1 MPAARRLLVIYNPTA
16 GRRRR
21 RLFLRVL
28 DQLKSFGCEILLH
41 ETKGPGDAESFVHG
55 IDGGMY
61 DAVVAA
67 GGDGTIREV
76 VNGLA
81 GRAIPLGI
89 VPLGTANVLANEIG
103 LAFNV
108 SALSEAIARGVPASV
123 YTGEANGHLFLMMA
137 GIGFDARVVEN
148 TPIGLKR
155 VAGKAAYVISTLAA
169 LVRHRPCSYA
179 VEIDGVTYTAAAVV
193 IAKGHYYGGR
203 FIIASQAQLSAPE
216 LQVALFTKGR
226 RRDLIGYAM
235 ALATGQL
242 HTLSNVRVV
251 PAREVRITGA
261 ADERFQLDGDLAGR
275 LPIFATVA
283 PEPLLLLH

>member
-1 MPAARRLLVIYNPTA
+1 MPAARRLLVVYNPTA

-21 RLFLRVL
+21 RLFSRVL
-28 DQLKSFGCEILLH
+28 DQLKNFGCEIALH
-41 ETKGPGDAESFVHG
+41 ETRGPGDAKRFVQG
-55 IDGGMY
+55 IDGEMY

-103 LAFNV
+103 LDFNAR
-108 SALSEAIARGVPASV
+108 ALSEAIALGAPVSV

-137 GIGFDARVVEN
+137 GIGFDARVVEG
-148 TPIGLKR
+148 TPLGLKR
-155 VAGKAAYVISTLAA
+155 IAGKAAYVVSTLAA
-169 LVRHRPCSYA
+169 LMRHRPSSYV
-179 VEIDGVTYTAAAVV
+179 VEIDGVTYSAAAVV
-193 IAKGHYYGGR
+193 IAKGHYYGGK

-261 ADERFQLDGDLAGR
+261 ADEQFQLDGDLAGR
-275 LPIFATVA
+275 LPIFATVS

>member
-1 MPAARRLLVIYNPTA
+1 MPAPRRLLVVYNPTA

-21 RLFLRVL
+21 RLFSRVL
-28 DQLKSFGCEILLH
+28 DQLKIFGCEISLH
-41 ETKGPGDAESFVHG
+41 ETRGPGDAESFVQG
-55 IDGGMY
+55 IDAGLY

-103 LAFNV
+103 LSFNA
-108 SALSEAIARGVPASV
+108 SALSQAIARGAPASV

-137 GIGFDARVVEN
+137 GIGFDARVVEG
-148 TPIGLKR
+148 TPIGLKH
-155 VAGKAAYVISTLAA
+155 AMGKAAYVISTLAA
-169 LVRHRPCSYA
+169 LVRHRPCSYV
-179 VEIDGVTYTAAAVV
+179 VEIDGVAHAAAAVV

-203 FIIASQAQLSAPE
+203 FIIANAAQLSAPV
-216 LQVALFTKGR
+216 LQVALFAKGR
-226 RRDLIGYAM
+226 RRDLVRYAL

-261 ADERFQLDGDLAGR
+261 VDEQFQLDGDLAGR

-283 PEPLLLLH
+283 PEPLLLLR

>member
-1 MPAARRLLVIYNPTA
+1 MHAARRLLVIYNPTA
-16 GRRRR
+16 GKRRR
-21 RLFLRVL
+21 RLFSRVL
-28 DQLKSFGCEILLH
+28 GHLKTLGCEIVLY
-41 ETKGPGDAESFVHG
+41 ETKGPGDAETFVHG
-55 IDGGMY
+55 VDAGMY
-61 DAVVAA
+61 DAIVAA

-81 GRAIPLGI
+81 GRSIPLGI

-103 LAFNV
+103 LAFNA
-108 SALSEAIARGVPASV
+108 SALSEAIALGAPASV

-155 VAGKAAYVISTLAA
+155 VAGKAAYVLSSLAA
-169 LVRHRPCSYA
+169 LVRHRPSSYV
-179 VEIDGVTYTAAAVV
+179 VEIDGVDFTAAAVV

-203 FIIASQAQLSAPE
+203 FVIANAAQLSAPV

-226 RRDLIGYAM
+226 RRDLIRYAM
-235 ALATGQL
+235 ALAAGQL

-251 PAREVRITGA
+251 PAREVRINGS

-283 PEPLLLLH
+283 SEPLLLLH